1 MVKSMYAA
9 VAGLR
14 THQSKMDVI
23 GNNIANVNTYGYKKE
38 RSSFADTYYA
48 TSRAA
53 AEATNVK
60 GGVNPSQVGYGV
72 KMAGVSNIIT
82 TGGASITDNP
92 TDCMISGNG
101 YFLVGSYNMEGYT
114 NSSKAVGVGDERPLT
129 SLNFTRV
136 GIFSFDGQGN
146 FVDGNGSYVYGYS
159 SARGLQAL
167 KDRNADG
174 TVKSNPVTFTIPADP
189 VTGAAAQTYTVV
201 PHNGIDGTQVS
212 WYIYKGA
219 APAAPTGKED
229 NFAFSLKV
237 DEYDPAK
244 TENLFVFDE
253 KSDYKDP
260 KIYTL
265 DEKTGYIKNIATGV
279 VQSTSDKLRAIQI
292 PRTYTMDGFYDEK
305 GNPLEVTLFSE
316 TDSVQVNAF
325 VPKRDAGGNI
335 ERDPITN
342 KIVYQSSVQTI
353 DGKTYWNVATAM
365 KLSSVSVGSD
375 GTVTGINGDTNQV
388 ITVGKIS
395 VADVPNPM
403 ALEALGD
410 NYLKAK
416 ANTGLIEARNPGEG
430 STGSLASGT
439 LEMSNVDLANEFT
452 EMITTQRGYQANSR
466 IITVTDSMLE
476 ELVNLKRG

>member
-9 VAGLR
+9 VAGLK

-60 GGVNPSQVGYGV
+60 GGINPSQVGYGV

-82 TGGASITDNP
+82 TGGAAITDNP

-101 YFLVGSYNMEGYT
+101 YFLVGSYNTEGYT
-114 NSSKAVGVGDERPLT
+114 NSSKTVGVGDERPLT

-146 FVDGNGSYVYGYS
+146 FVDGNGSYVHGYS
-159 SARGLQAL
+159 SARGIQAL
-167 KDRNADG
+167 KDRDKDG
-174 TVKSNPVTFTIPADP
+174 KVKSNPVTFTVPENPI
-189 VTGAAAQTYTVV
+189 TGAKAQKYTVV

-212 WYIYKGA
+212 WYIYKGD
-219 APAAPTGKED
+219 APANPTGKED

-253 KSDYKDP
+253 KSEYKDP
-260 KIYTL
+260 KLYTI

-279 VQSTSDKLRAIQI
+279 VQSTSNKLHAIQI
-292 PRTYTMDGFYDEK
+292 PRKYTMNGFYDAK
-305 GNPLEVTLFSE
+305 GNPLEVTLYSE
-316 TDSVQVNAF
+316 NDTVKVNAF
-325 VPKRDAGGNI
+325 VPKKAADGSI
-335 ERDPITN
+335 EKDPVTG
-342 KIVYQSSVQTI
+342 KTVYEMTVQTV
-353 DGKTYWNVATAM
+353 DGKTYWNISTAM

-388 ITVGKIS
+388 ITVGKIA

-403 ALEALGD
+403 ALESLGD

-430 STGSLASGT
+430 ATGELASGT